1 MIKKLKNKKK
11 LGEVIE
17 LSPSAPK
24 LDDSTDVTLFFKQK
38 HEVLNHI
45 FTETDYFFEK
55 ICNNLGCYLSKKY
68 NKIIVVNNFVS
79 FDDAKFENEKRHY
92 KIYLRLYVNIIK
104 NDKKTIIEQLKTT
117 FDNPDISEKL
127 SDFLLK
133 IEEALTAEKGTC
145 K

>member
-1 MIKKLKNKKK
+1 MN
-11 LGEVIE
+11 
-17 LSPSAPK
+17 
-24 LDDSTDVTLFFKQK
+24 LDFGTEFCRQK

-55 ICNNLGCYLSKKY
+55 ICNNLGHYLSKKY
-68 NKIIVVNNFVS
+68 NKIIVVNHFVS
-79 FDDAKFENEKRHY
+79 FDDAKSEDEKRHY
-92 KIYLRLYVNIIK
+92 KIYLRLYVNIIE
-104 NDKKTIIEQLKTT
+104 NDKKILVEQLKTT

-133 IEEALTAEKGTC
+133 IEEALTAEKETC